1 MSNTVSASLV
11 LFNNAP
17 EIYGEALKSFI
28 GCQNAGVLVIV
39 DNSAE
44 PLVHP
49 FFQHA
54 QVKYIHAGT
63 NLGFGA
69 GHNLALAHLPAQA
82 PYHLFLNPDV
92 KFDAAVLPALVDRMD
107 AVQDIAA
114 IMPRINFE
122 DGSLQ
127 RLCKLLPTP
136 VDLILRRF
144 IPVRRIQTWLN
155 ERYELHGLSQDTLS
169 DVPTIS
175 GCFLMTRRAALEDVG
190 GFDTRYFMYMEDV
203 DLVRRLNAKGR
214 VAYDPTVSVVHVYA
228 KGSYRNRKLLGYHL
242 ASAIRYFNKWGWWF
256 DSERRQRN
264 FSTLQGLRKPRGT
277 PPVY

>member
-1 MSNTVSASLV
+1 MSNIVSASLV

-17 EIYGEALKSFI
+17 EIYGEALQSFI
-28 GCQNAGVLVIV
+28 GCQNAGLLVVV
-39 DNSAE
+39 DNSAT
-44 PLVHP
+44 PLSHP
-49 FFQHA
+49 LFQHA
-54 QVKYIHAGT
+54 KVKYIHAGA

-69 GHNLALAHLPAQA
+69 GHNLALAQISARA

-92 KFDAAVLPALVDRMD
+92 RFDEGVLITLADRLD
-107 AVQDIAA
+107 AMPDIAT

-144 IPVRRIQTWLN
+144 IPVRRVQAWLN
-155 ERYELHGLSQDTLS
+155 ERYELHGLSQDVLS

-175 GCFLMTRRAALEDVG
+175 GCFLMTRRAALDDIG

-214 VAYDPTVSVVHVYA
+214 VAYDPTVSVVHRYA

-256 DSERRQRN
+256 DSERRRRN
-264 FSTLQGLRKPRGT
+264 LSAVQGLRKTRGA
-277 PPVY
+277 PPFY